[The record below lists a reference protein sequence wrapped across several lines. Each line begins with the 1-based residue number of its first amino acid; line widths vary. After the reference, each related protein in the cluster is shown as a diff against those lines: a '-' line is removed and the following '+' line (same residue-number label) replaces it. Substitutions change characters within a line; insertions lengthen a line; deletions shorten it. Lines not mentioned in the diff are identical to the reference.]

1 MISAEEKKAFYL
13 FLKGYTLRE
22 VKEATGLSRSQIQKI
37 RSEAVKHM
45 EPPNKQP
52 MSQEWMKNFAR
63 EWNECVRNIKG
74 EKRSETNEVPLTGWR
89 ANIMN
94 RFMEQM

>member
-1 MISAEEKKAFYL
+1 MVSVEEKKAFYL

-37 RSEAVKHM
+37 RNEAVKHM

-74 EKRSETNEVPLTGWR
+74 GKRLTDEVQLTGWR
-89 ANIMN
+89 ANLMN
-94 RFMEQM
+94 RFTKQM

>member
-1 MISAEEKKAFYL
+1 MVSVEEKKAFYL

-52 MSQEWMKNFAR
+52 MSQEWMKSFAR

-74 EKRSETNEVPLTGWR
+74 GKRLTDEVQLTGWR
-89 ANIMN
+89 ANLMN
-94 RFMEQM
+94 RFTKQM

>member
-1 MISAEEKKAFYL
+1 MVSVEEKKAFYL

-22 VKEATGLSRSQIQKI
+22 VKEATGLSRSKIQKI

-45 EPPNKQP
+45 GPPNKQP

-74 EKRSETNEVPLTGWR
+74 GKRLTDEGQLTGWQ
-89 ANIMN
+89 ANLMN
-94 RFMEQM
+94 RFTKQM

>member
-1 MISAEEKKAFYL
+1 MVSVEEKKAFYL

-74 EKRSETNEVPLTGWR
+74 GKRLTDEVQLTGWQ
-89 ANIMN
+89 ANLMN
-94 RFMEQM
+94 RFTKQM